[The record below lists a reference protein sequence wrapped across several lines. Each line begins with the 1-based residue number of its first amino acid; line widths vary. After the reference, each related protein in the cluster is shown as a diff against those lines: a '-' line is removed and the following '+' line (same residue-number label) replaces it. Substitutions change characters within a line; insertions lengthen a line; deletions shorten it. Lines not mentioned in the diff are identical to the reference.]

1 MTPDQALR
9 HAWIHEPR
17 NLKAQPRLQ
26 TLRKTSFCFPSESRK
41 DKVQAQHH
49 LGKKGTAPLVAH
61 SVFIIPGSQVALE
74 NHMSISLSS
83 ALINYSGFI
92 TTSQTFLLL
101 FFFLRFFWCGPFIF
115 VIEFVTTL
123 LASSFLSFFFLC
135 VEFWLQG
142 MWDPSS
148 PTRNL
153 TRSPCT
159 GRQSPNHWTSSGSPG
174 LPFLLLGIFLFQET
188 CLWLGSPFFPLSSL
202 GISIFLL
209 SSILFPLRC
218 SQSVLLC
225 VPCPIDFLPDRLQN
239 YANIFY
245 MQYNLGIMYLITGV
259 RISGINSGPITHQE

>member
-26 TLRKTSFCFPSESRK
+26 TLRKTSFCFPSEFRK

-49 LGKKGTAPLVAH
+49 LGKKGTAPRVAH

-92 TTSQTFLLL
+92 TTSQTFLFFFFKDFFGVDHLFSLLNLLQHCLLL
-101 FFFLRFFWCGPFIF
+101 FF
-115 VIEFVTTL
+115 
-123 LASSFLSFFFLC
+123 FFFLC

-148 PTRNL
+148 PAGNL

-174 LPFLLLGIFLFQET
+174 LPFLLLGVFLFQET

-209 SSILFPLRC
+209 SSILFPLRF

-225 VPCPIDFLPDRLQN
+225 VPYPINFLPDRLQN

-245 MQYNLGIMYLITGV
+245 MQYNLGVMYLITGV
-259 RISGINSGPITHQE
+259 RISGINSGPTTHQE